1 MLISEAFDLYKTN
14 YLLIKGLSR
23 RVLENNDYV
32 RNRLLRVVGDKD
44 IELLDMDDIA
54 KWAAALTYRKLPDG
68 TVQERKQNTI
78 RNDLIRVKSILQ
90 YLKKRGVDCLDA
102 GLIPV
107 PKREEVVR
115 PWLTPEEVEKM
126 IDNAY
131 SIRNKFVISL
141 FYSSGIRLSEF
152 LSLNRDSIVDG
163 RFTVL
168 GKGKKTRV
176 CFIDARTE
184 RLMHEYLATRNDDC
198 EALVVSKMHKQRMTP
213 TNVQLL
219 IKNSA
224 KRAGINKK
232 VSPHILRHSFA
243 TNFVQNN
250 GGWRHLSSL
259 LGHANINTTMVY
271 AHITDNDLE
280 KQYRLFHTIETIK
293 TGENPVNFVYYPV
306 DNFGV
311 GAYN

>member
-14 YLLIKGLSR
+14 YLLVKGMSTRILQ
-23 RVLENNDYV
+23 NNNYV
-32 RNRLLRVVGDKD
+32 KDRLTRTIGDKE

-54 KWAAALTYRKLPDG
+54 KWAAALSYRILPNGD
-68 TVQERKQNTI
+68 VVERKRNTI
-78 RNDLIRVKSILQ
+78 RNDLARLKSILK
-90 YLKKRGVDCLDA
+90 YLEKRGIKCLNHE
-102 GLIPV
+102 LIPV
-107 PKREEVVR
+107 PKREDVVR
-115 PWLTPEEVEKM
+115 PWLTPEEVEMM
-126 IDNAY
+126 IENAF
-131 SIRNKFVISL
+131 SLRNKFVISL

-152 LSLNRDSIVDG
+152 LSLNRDSIVNR
-163 RFTVL
+163 RFTVV
-168 GKGKKTRV
+168 GKGKKARV
-176 CFIDARTE
+176 CFIDERTE
-184 RLMHEYLATRNDDC
+184 QLMNDYLASREDDS
-198 EALVVSKMHKQRMTP
+198 EALVVSKFKDRMTP

-224 KRAGINKK
+224 KRAGISKK

-280 KQYRLFHTIETIK
+280 RQYRTFHSIYSRIADVDNHNLAYYHIDK
-293 TGENPVNFVYYPV
+293 TGIN
-306 DNFGV
+306 
-311 GAYN
+311 AYN